1 MKFHFRV
8 SVINKHLRKSHD
20 EKIPKIKEVIL
31 VGGFWE
37 IEVFKK
43 TQRNNDYLTPNSK
56 YQ

>member
-43 TQRNNDYLTPNSK
+43 TQRNNDYL
-56 YQ
+56 